1 MPQYI
6 TLKNVALGYEPVGFV
21 SERIFPLITVEGTPL
36 EVKKFGKEMFKQ
48 YMSRRAMFAA
58 SNIVRTSRPEYLYV
72 RIEPRDQVRM
82 FDKEHEPTNEQPDKT
97 QMTKEAKTG
106 VYLDVEIDNAS
117 RLFNINNYPTGNKI
131 TLSGTDQF
139 SDYTNSEPIQ
149 VVDEGMQAV
158 SKKIGKKPNCM
169 LLPEDVFNVIKW
181 HPQLCMKSLTGQ
193 ETAATIDYLKEKFSI
208 ERIEIASSL
217 KLNETSGDFEW
228 IFSKH
233 IELMYVNPN
242 PNPSVREMSFGY
254 RLQEKGYPYVDDEI
268 EGLDKTKVTAVR
280 YNEKFEDVILA
291 AEAAY
296 FIKDAIA

>member
-6 TLKNVALGYEPVGFV
+6 TLTNVTLGYEPPGFV
-21 SERIFPLITVEGTPL
+21 SERIFPLISVPGTPL

-48 YMSRRAMFAA
+48 YMSRRALLAA
-58 SNIVRTSRPEYLYV
+58 SNIVKTTRPEYLYV

-82 FDKEHEPTNEQPDKT
+82 FDKEHEPTNEQPDKA
-97 QMTKEAKTG
+97 QMSKEAKTG
-106 VYLDVEIDNAS
+106 VTLDVEIDNAS
-117 RLFNINNYPTGNKI
+117 RLFNLSNYPTGNKI

-169 LLPEDVFNVIKW
+169 LLPEDVFHIIKW
-181 HPQLCMKSLTGQ
+181 HPQLCQKSLTGQ
-193 ETAATIDYLKEKFSI
+193 DTAATVDYLKEKFSV

-217 KLNETSGDFEW
+217 KLNETTNEFEW

-233 IELMYVNPN
+233 ILLLYVNPN
-242 PNPSVREMSFGY
+242 PTPNVREMSFGY
-254 RLQEKGYPYVDDEI
+254 RLREKGYPFVDDDVA
-268 EGLDKTKVTAVR
+268 GLDKTKITAVR
-280 YNEKFEDVILA
+280 YNEKFEDVVLA
-291 AEAAY
+291 AEAGY